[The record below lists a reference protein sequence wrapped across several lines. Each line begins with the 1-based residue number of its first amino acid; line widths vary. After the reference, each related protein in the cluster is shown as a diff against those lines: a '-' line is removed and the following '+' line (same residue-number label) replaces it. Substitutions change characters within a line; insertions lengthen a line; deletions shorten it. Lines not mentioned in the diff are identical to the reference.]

1 MRTRE
6 SSARTIAII
15 IICIMMW
22 VAAFSVD
29 KIRVEKYKSK
39 PWFCY
44 PILNK
49 KDSNTKT
56 YYGIFYK
63 AIVETDTYGNI
74 THVYLTHWFAK

>member
-15 IICIMMW
+15 IVCIMMW

-49 KDSNTKT
+49 K
-56 YYGIFYK
+56 
-63 AIVETDTYGNI
+63 IVIPKPIMEYFI
-74 THVYLTHWFAK
+74 KQ

>member
-6 SSARTIAII
+6 SNARTIAII
-15 IICIMMW
+15 IVCIMMW
-22 VAAFSVD
+22 VAVFSVD

-44 PILNK
+44 PILNE

-74 THVYLTHWFAK
+74 IHVYLKHWFAK

>member
-15 IICIMMW
+15 IVCIMMW
-22 VAAFSVD
+22 VIVFSVD
-29 KIRVEKYKSK
+29 KIRVEKYKTK

-44 PILNK
+44 PILND